1 LPLPLWTCGSSELD
15 RQFLFGLVALASA
28 ASWALGTVLWRKI
41 GEEISPFSMNL
52 GKGLIGSIYLAAA
65 FLVVRP
71 APMSLHDF
79 LYLGISGLLGIT
91 LGDTFFFLSLMH
103 LGPSLSSLMGTL
115 IPVSVAFSAVVFLG
129 ERPSLAAWV
138 GIFLTVAG
146 VAWVVS
152 ERRPRQGLVE
162 SKSWGVTLRLL
173 SVLFMTAGIICAKI
187 GVRSVPTVQATLVRM
202 VWGVAGL
209 LFWGFF
215 NRQLRAWVAPLRDPR
230 LLRKIS
236 LIVFIV
242 VFGGFWLSL
251 LSLKYLDASV
261 AGALGSTAPLFILP
275 IAAIMLGERITVK
288 AGLATAMA
296 VGGVALM
303 LVRVS

>member
-1 LPLPLWTCGSSELD
+1 MSGRPGESFLD
-15 RQFLFGLVALASA
+15 RQFVYGLVALASS

-52 GKGLIGSIYLAAA
+52 GKGIIGSLFLAAP
-65 FLVVRP
+65 FIFIRLE
-71 APMSLHDF
+71 PMSMHDF
-79 LYLGISGLLGIT
+79 VYLGISGLLGIT

-129 ERPSLAAWV
+129 ERPSSAVWA
-138 GIFLTVAG
+138 GILLTVGG
-146 VAWVVS
+146 VAWVVNARQSRQVRPKS
-152 ERRPRQGLVE
+152 EV
-162 SKSWGVTLRLL
+162 SGVVLRLL

-187 GVRSVPTVQATLVRM
+187 GVRAVPTVQATLIRM
-202 VWGVAGL
+202 LWGVAGL
-209 LFWGFF
+209 LCWGGLS
-215 NRQLRAWVAPLRDPR
+215 RQLGHWVAPLRDPR
-230 LLRKIS
+230 LLRKVC

-251 LSLKYLDASV
+251 LSLKYLDAAL

-275 IAAIMLGERITVK
+275 LAAIILGERISVK
-288 AGLATAMA
+288 AGLATALA
-296 VGGVALM
+296 VGGVGLM
-303 LVRVS
+303 LVGK

>member
-1 LPLPLWTCGSSELD
+1 MDSQL
-15 RQFLFGLVALASA
+15 FFGLVALASS

-52 GKGLIGSIYLAAA
+52 GKGVIGSLFLAAA
-65 FLVVRP
+65 FLVIRLE
-71 APMSLHDF
+71 PMSLHDF

-115 IPVSVAFSAVVFLG
+115 VPVCVAASAVIFLG
-129 ERPSLAAWV
+129 ERPSIAAWA
-138 GIFLTVAG
+138 GICLTVGG
-146 VAWVVS
+146 VAWVVQA
-152 ERRPRQGLVE
+152 RQARVGLAGGT
-162 SKSWGVTLRLL
+162 SRGVVLRLL

-187 GVRSVPTVQATLVRM
+187 GVRAVPSVQATLIRM
-202 VWGVAGL
+202 LWGVGGL
-209 LFWGFF
+209 LCWGFLS
-215 NRQLRAWVAPLRDPR
+215 RQLRGWVAPFGDPR
-230 LLRKIS
+230 LLRKVS

-251 LSLKYLDASV
+251 LSLKHLDASL

-275 IAAIMLGERITVK
+275 IAAILLGERISLK
-288 AGLATAMA
+288 AGLATAVA
-296 VGGVALM
+296 VGGVALL
-303 LVRVS
+303 LVSR

>member
-1 LPLPLWTCGSSELD
+1 
-15 RQFLFGLVALASA
+15 
-28 ASWALGTVLWRKI
+28 
-41 GEEISPFSMNL
+41 
-52 GKGLIGSIYLAAA
+52 
-65 FLVVRP
+65 
-71 APMSLHDF
+71 
-79 LYLGISGLLGIT
+79 
-91 LGDTFFFLSLMH
+91 
-103 LGPSLSSLMGTL
+103 MGTL
-115 IPVSVAFSAVVFLG
+115 IPVCVAFSAVVFLG

-138 GIFLTVAG
+138 GIFLTVGG
-146 VAWVVS
+146 VAWVVK
-152 ERRPRQGLVE
+152 ERQPRQGPVK
-162 SKSWGVTLRLL
+162 STSWGVVLRLL

-202 VWGVAGL
+202 LWGVAGL
-209 LFWGFF
+209 LCWGCF
-215 NRQLRAWVAPLRDPR
+215 NRQLQAWAAPLGDLR

-275 IAAIMLGERITVK
+275 IAAIMLGERISMK

-303 LVRVS
+303 LIRG

>member
-1 LPLPLWTCGSSELD
+1 MD
-15 RQFLFGLVALASA
+15 RQFVFGLVALASA

-52 GKGLIGSIYLAAA
+52 SKGIIGSIFLAAA
-65 FLVVRP
+65 FLVIRP
-71 APMSLHDF
+71 VPMSMHDF

-129 ERPSLAAWV
+129 ERPSPAAWV

-146 VAWVVS
+146 VAWVVN
-152 ERRPRQGLVE
+152 ERQPRQGLVE

-209 LFWGFF
+209 LIWGCL
-215 NRQLRAWVAPLRDPR
+215 NRQLRAWVAPLGDPQ

-275 IAAIMLGERITVK
+275 IAAIMLGERISMK

>member
-1 LPLPLWTCGSSELD
+1 MD
-15 RQFLFGLVALASA
+15 RDFTFGLVALASA

-52 GKGLIGSIYLAAA
+52 SKGIIGSLFLAAT
-65 FLVVRP
+65 FLVIRVE
-71 APMSLHDF
+71 PMSMHDF
-79 LYLGISGLLGIT
+79 FYLGISGLLGIT

-115 IPVSVAFSAVVFLG
+115 LPVSVAFAAVVFLG
-129 ERPSLAAWV
+129 ERPSPAAWA
-138 GIFLTVAG
+138 GIFLTVGG
-146 VAWVVS
+146 VAWVVR
-152 ERRPRQGLVE
+152 ERRSSRGMV
-162 SKSWGVTLRLL
+162 KSTSSGVVLRLL
-173 SVLFMTAGIICAKI
+173 SVLFMTGGIICAKV

-209 LFWGFF
+209 LLWGCL
-215 NRQLRAWVAPLRDPR
+215 NRQLRVWVAPLGDLR

-236 LIVFIV
+236 LIVFVV

-251 LSLKYLDASV
+251 LSLKHLDASV

-275 IAAIMLGERITVK
+275 IAAIMLGERITMK
-288 AGLATAMA
+288 AGLATALA

>member
-1 LPLPLWTCGSSELD
+1 LD
-15 RQFLFGLVALASA
+15 RQFVFGLVALASA

-52 GKGLIGSIYLAAA
+52 SKGIIGSIFLAAA
-65 FLVVRP
+65 FLVIRP
-71 APMSLHDF
+71 VPMSMHDF

-129 ERPSLAAWV
+129 ERPSPAAWV

-146 VAWVVS
+146 VAWVVN
-152 ERRPRQGLVE
+152 ERQPRQGLVE

-209 LFWGFF
+209 LIWGCL
-215 NRQLRAWVAPLRDPR
+215 NRQLRAWVAPLGDPQ

-275 IAAIMLGERITVK
+275 IAAIMLGERISMK

>member
-1 LPLPLWTCGSSELD
+1 MD
-15 RQFLFGLVALASA
+15 HRFVFGLVALASA
-28 ASWALGTVLWRKI
+28 ASWALCTVLWRKI

-52 GKGLIGSIYLAAA
+52 SKGIIGSVYLAAA
-65 FLVVRP
+65 FLVIP
-71 APMSLHDF
+71 LAPMSVHDF
-79 LYLGISGLLGIT
+79 FYLGISGLLGIT

-103 LGPSLSSLMGTL
+103 LGPSLASLMGTL
-115 IPVSVAFSAVVFLG
+115 LPVVVAFAAVVFLG
-129 ERPSLAAWV
+129 ERPSAAAWV
-138 GIFLTVAG
+138 GIFLTVGG
-146 VAWVVS
+146 VAWVVNQ
-152 ERRPRQGLVE
+152 RRPRQGLV
-162 SKSWGVTLRLL
+162 KSDSRGILLRLL
-173 SVLFMTAGIICAKI
+173 SILFMTAGIICAKI

-209 LFWGFF
+209 LLWGCL
-215 NRQLRAWVAPLRDPR
+215 NRQLRAWVAPLGDPR

-236 LIVFIV
+236 LVVFIV

-275 IAAIMLGERITVK
+275 IAAIMLGERITMK
-288 AGLATAMA
+288 AGLATALA

-303 LVRVS
+303 LVRIP

>member
-1 LPLPLWTCGSSELD
+1 VLGSPLD
-15 RQFLFGLVALASA
+15 RHLVFGLVALASS

-52 GKGLIGSIYLAAA
+52 GKGIIGSLYLAAA
-65 FLVVRP
+65 FLVIRME
-71 APMSLHDF
+71 PMSLHDF

-115 IPVSVAFSAVVFLG
+115 IPVSVAFSAVIFLG
-129 ERPSLAAWV
+129 ERPSSATWA
-138 GIFLTVAG
+138 GICLTVGG
-146 VAWVVS
+146 VAWVVQARQS
-152 ERRPRQGLVE
+152 RQGLAR
-162 SKSWGVTLRLL
+162 STSRGVVLRLL

-187 GVRSVPTVQATLVRM
+187 GVRSVPSVQATLIRM
-202 VWGVAGL
+202 LWGVAGL
-209 LFWGFF
+209 LLWGCLT
-215 NRQLRAWVAPLRDPR
+215 RQLRGWVAPLADLR
-230 LLRKIS
+230 LLWKVS
-236 LIVFIV
+236 LIVFVV

-251 LSLKYLDASV
+251 LSLKHLDASL

-275 IAAIMLGERITVK
+275 IAAILLGERISLK
-288 AGLATAMA
+288 AGLATAVA

-303 LVRVS
+303 LVGG